1 MRARSTAVAVTS
13 MAAVLVLSACGGGS
27 TSGSGSG
34 SGGGDA
40 TAGSGSGGGGSDS
53 PQVGVILPDTESS
66 ARWESFD
73 APLLQQAFDD
83 AGISAT
89 IQNAQGDASTMQTM
103 ADQMI
108 TQGVAVLA
116 IVNLDSDSGAA
127 IEAKAKQAGVQT
139 IDYDRLTLGGSS
151 DYYVSFD
158 NTRVG
163 ELQGEGLATC
173 LGDTPADIVYL
184 DGSPTDNNATLFA
197 DGAHSVLDPMTQY
210 TVVGEQAV
218 PDWDN
223 QQAATIFEQMLTQ
236 AGTINGVLAA
246 NDGLGNA
253 AISILAK
260 NGLNGQVPVTGQDAT
275 VQGLQNILA
284 GDQCMTV
291 YKAVTKEAQ
300 ALAETAISLIN
311 GEEPETT
318 GTVTDDTGGRDVA
331 STLLEPQAIFRDN
344 VKDVVDDGAVTAE
357 ELCTEKFADACTELG
372 IS

>member
-1 MRARSTAVAVTS
+1 MRVRSIALAATTT
-13 MAAVLVLSACGGGS
+13 AAVLALSACGGGS
-27 TSGSGSG
+27 STTG
-34 SGGGDA
+34 SGGGGGGAAGGA
-40 TAGSGSGGGGSDS
+40 TEGGGSDS

-83 AGISAT
+83 AGVTAT
-89 IQNAQGDASTMQTM
+89 IQNAQGDASNMQTI

-127 IEAKAKQAGVQT
+127 IQAKAEQAGVQT
-139 IDYDRLTLGGSS
+139 IDYDRLTLGGTA

-173 LGDTPADIVYL
+173 LGDQPTDIAYL

-197 DGAHSVLDPMTQY
+197 AGAHSVLDPMTQY
-210 TVVGEQAV
+210 TVVAEQAV
-218 PDWDN
+218 PEWDN

-236 AGTINGVLAA
+236 SGSIGGVLAA

-284 GDQCMTV
+284 GDQCMSV

-300 ALAETAISLIN
+300 ALSETAISLIG

-318 GTVTDDTGGRDVA
+318 GTVTDETGGREVA
-331 STLLEPQAIFRDN
+331 SILLEPQSIFRDN

-357 ELCTEKFADACTELG
+357 ELCTEKFADACAELG

>member
-1 MRARSTAVAVTS
+1 MKARTRALCAASA
-13 MAAVLVLSACGGGS
+13 AAVVLFAGACGSDGGTTAGGGSATGGGS
-27 TSGSGSG
+27 T
-34 SGGGDA
+34 
-40 TAGSGSGGGGSDS
+40 GGGGSDS

-73 APLLQQAFDD
+73 QPLLEAAFEE
-83 AGISAT
+83 AGINAV
-89 IQNAQGDASTMQTM
+89 IQNAQGDAAGMQTI

-127 IEAKAKQAGVQT
+127 IQAKAEQAGVQT
-139 IDYDRLTLGGSS
+139 IDYDRLTLGGSA

-158 NTRVG
+158 NTVVG
-163 ELQGEGLATC
+163 ELQGQGLADC
-173 LGDTPADIVYL
+173 LGDEAADIVYL
-184 DGSPTDNNATLFA
+184 NGSPTDNNATLFSA
-197 DGAHSVLDPMTQY
+197 GAHSVLDPLTQY
-210 TVVGEQAV
+210 SVVAEQAV

-236 AGTINGVLAA
+236 AGEIDGVLAA

-260 NGLNGQVPVTGQDAT
+260 NGLAGQVPVTGQDAT

-284 GDQCMTV
+284 GTQCMTV
-291 YKAVTKEAQ
+291 YKAVTDEAQ
-300 ALAETAISLIN
+300 GLADTAIALIN
-311 GEEPETT
+311 GEEPPTT
-318 GTVTDDTGGRDVA
+318 GTVRDDTGGRDVA
-331 STLLEPQAIFRDN
+331 SILLEPQAITRDN
-344 VKDVVDDGAVTAE
+344 VKTVVDDGFVTAE
-357 ELCTEKFADACTELG
+357 ELCTGDFADSCTELG

>member
-1 MRARSTAVAVTS
+1 MRVRSTALAATS
-13 MAAVLVLSACGGGS
+13 AAAVLALSACGGGGS
-27 TSGSGSG
+27 AGSGG

-40 TAGSGSGGGGSDS
+40 SGGSTDAGGSGS

-73 APLLQQAFDD
+73 APLLQQAFEE
-83 AGISAT
+83 AGVAAT
-89 IQNAQGDASTMQTM
+89 IQNAQGDASGMQTI

-127 IEAKAKQAGVQT
+127 IQAKAEQAGVQT
-139 IDYDRLTLGGSS
+139 IDYDRLTLGGSA

-173 LGDTPADIVYL
+173 LGEEPTDVVYL
-184 DGSPTDNNATLFA
+184 NGSPTDNNATLFA
-197 DGAHSVLDPMTQY
+197 AGAHSVLDPMTQY
-210 TVVGEQAV
+210 SVVGEQAV
-218 PDWDN
+218 PEWDN

-236 AGTINGVLAA
+236 AGSVGGVLAA

-291 YKAVTKEAQ
+291 YKAVTEEAQ
-300 ALAETAISLIN
+300 GLADTAIALIE

-318 GTVTDDTGGRDVA
+318 GTVTDETGGREVQ
-331 STLLEPQAIFRDN
+331 SILLEPQAIFREN
-344 VKDVVDDGAVTAE
+344 VKDVVDDGFVSAE
-357 ELCTEKFADACTELG
+357 ELCTQQFADACTELG